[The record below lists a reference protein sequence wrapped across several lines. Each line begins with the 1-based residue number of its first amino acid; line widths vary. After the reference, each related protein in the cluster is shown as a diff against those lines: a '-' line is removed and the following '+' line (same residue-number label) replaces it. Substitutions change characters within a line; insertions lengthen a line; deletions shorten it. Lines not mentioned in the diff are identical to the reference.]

1 MVKFLACLLLICKV
15 AWFRQEKKYIYIAT
29 ATFALLRLFLYFSIK
44 INEFNSFRYICVCL
58 GLVDLFPT
66 EIGLEGAYRNRIG
79 RSFSIKE
86 CGLVIIILILLVK
99 IVY

>member
-1 MVKFLACLLLICKV
+1 MLKETTSVSVWKSS
-15 AWFRQEKKYIYIAT
+15 KKNIAT
-29 ATFALLRLFLYFSIK
+29 ATFALLRLLLYFSIK

-66 EIGLEGAYRNRIG
+66 EIEWEGAYRNRIG

>member
-1 MVKFLACLLLICKV
+1 MEIL
-15 AWFRQEKKYIYIAT
+15 KKNIAT
-29 ATFALLRLFLYFSIK
+29 ATFALLRLLLYFSIK
-44 INEFNSFRYICVCL
+44 INEFNSFRYICVCI

-86 CGLVIIILILLVK
+86 CGLVIIILILLFK

>member
-1 MVKFLACLLLICKV
+1 M
-15 AWFRQEKKYIYIAT
+15 
-29 ATFALLRLFLYFSIK
+29 
-44 INEFNSFRYICVCL
+44 SFRYICVCL

-79 RSFSIKE
+79 RSFTIKE

>member
-1 MVKFLACLLLICKV
+1 MWKSSKNV
-15 AWFRQEKKYIYIAT
+15 AT
-29 ATFALLRLFLYFSIK
+29 ATFALLRLLLYFSIK
-44 INEFNSFRYICVCL
+44 INEFNRFRCICVCL
-58 GLVDLFPT
+58 GLMDLFPT

-86 CGLVIIILILLVK
+86 CGLVIIILILFIK

>member
-1 MVKFLACLLLICKV
+1 MWKSSK
-15 AWFRQEKKYIYIAT
+15 QKYCYGYFCFT
-29 ATFALLRLFLYFSIK
+29 AFAFVFSIK